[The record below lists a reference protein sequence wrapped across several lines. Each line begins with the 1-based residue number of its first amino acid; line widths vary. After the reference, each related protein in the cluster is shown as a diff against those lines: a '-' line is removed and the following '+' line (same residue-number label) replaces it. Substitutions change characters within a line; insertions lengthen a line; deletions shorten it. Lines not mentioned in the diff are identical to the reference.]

1 MVTIVDQSL
10 DRREF
15 TKLAAAMALAPGL
28 RVPASRPKTVV
39 DGGAAWDG
47 YKNALVIDALA
58 SPGPFNVPD
67 ALDQPLS
74 AEMLANVRASGIT
87 ALNLTITG
95 RGDNPFESA
104 FAAIGYWERELDA
117 HPDVLMKI
125 KSAADIKAAKASNRL
140 GLIYGFQDATM
151 LERDLDRVDLFQ
163 RFGLRIIQLTY
174 NVRNL
179 LGDGCLETA
188 NAGLSAFGRSVV
200 ERMNATGV
208 VVDLGHCG
216 QRTTADAIAV
226 SKKPVAISHSGC
238 SAVAP
243 NPRSKRD
250 EELRA
255 MAEKGG
261 VVGIY
266 MMPFLREKGQPMAD
280 DVIRHIE
287 HAIQVCGEDHVGIG
301 SDLSISPHTVTPE
314 YARRHRTFV
323 EARRRAGISA
333 PGEDPEVFLFI
344 PDLNS
349 PRRIEMIAD
358 RLLAR
363 KHGSARVEK
372 IVGANFVRLF
382 SEVWAA

>member
-1 MVTIVDQSL
+1 MQSDSL
-10 DRREF
+10 DRRAF
-15 TKLAAAMALAPGL
+15 TKLAASLALAPAL
-28 RVPASRPKTVV
+28 RARFASIATLGEPG
-39 DGGAAWDG
+39 DWDG
-47 YKNALVIDALA
+47 YRKAIVIDALA

-67 ALDQPLS
+67 ALDAPLS

-87 ALNLTITG
+87 AVNLTLTG
-95 RGDNPFESA
+95 SGDDPFERA
-104 FAAIGYWERELDA
+104 FDAMAYWERELDA
-117 HPDVLMKI
+117 HPDLLVKV
-125 KSAADIKAAKASNRL
+125 KTVGDIKTAKAKGQL

-151 LERDLDRVDLFQ
+151 LGEDVRRVDLFH
-163 RFGLRIIQLTY
+163 RFGVRIIQLTY
-174 NVRNL
+174 NRRNL
-179 LGDGCLETA
+179 LGDGCLEEA
-188 NAGLSAFGRSVV
+188 NAGLSGFGRAVV
-200 ERMNATGV
+200 DRMNATGV

-216 QRTTADAIAV
+216 QRTTADAIAF

-238 SAVAP
+238 SAVAT

-255 MAEKGG
+255 MADKGG

-266 MMPFLREKGQPMAD
+266 MMPFLRTTGQPMAD
-280 DVIRHIE
+280 DMIRHIE

-301 SDLSISPHTVTPE
+301 SDLSITPHTVTAE
-314 YARRHRTFV
+314 YAKRHRTFV
-323 EARRRAGISA
+323 EQRRRAGISA

-349 PRRIEMIAD
+349 PRRIEMIAE

-372 IVGANFVRLF
+372 IVGGNFDRLF
-382 SEVWAA
+382 SEVWGA